1 MEILAK
7 KSIVIDGQE
16 HKKTLRQHT
25 LDVLE
30 AFTALFGDVE
40 NPTLFAK
47 QWLRFFRIPKSE
59 HATFYQCVRI
69 ATILHDLGKSNKHFQ
84 DAVADRGGQTLR
96 HEFIGGWILSLKPVK
111 DFLES
116 LDNTDFQVIRAS
128 VMGHHL
134 KLKGGILETSDWGR
148 PVVPLIPGGI
158 HDILVL
164 FAMQLSI
171 PPFPEI
177 KIPPRIDIRVISD
190 DFDVIETDLKC
201 FFNKE
206 DERRLRLLRSV
217 RTALILADAAG
228 SGLAREMERSVF
240 LPLGRWIAE
249 AFNDKN
255 VLSEEQIEEKIVSPR
270 RRQIESTTN
279 TTFTFS
285 DFQLEA
291 ANLPDRALLLAS
303 CGSGKT
309 LAAWKWGMGVASRRI
324 IRRFIFLYPTRATAT
339 EGFKDYVAWAP
350 ETDGA
355 LLHGTSAYELQEM
368 FDNPDSR
375 SEKDFLA
382 NDRLFAVGFWQKRLF
397 SATVDQFLGFMGHDY
412 RSSCLLPLLA
422 ESAIVFDEVHSF
434 DARLFSALLGFLR
447 EFDVP
452 ALCMTASLP
461 PNRLEQLREN
471 GLELFPKNAQDFSG
485 LWESS
490 SEPRYKIHRTSKTDA
505 VEKAAEAWRKGEKI
519 LWVVN
524 TVKRCQA
531 VAKELSSLLP
541 EAKVICYHS
550 RFRLQDRQARHKEL
564 IAAFRTD
571 GPMIAV
577 TTQVCEM
584 SLDLSAEL
592 LISEFAP
599 LTALIQRM
607 GRCNRYLAIVGGGRV
622 LLYAPEK
629 ELPYSKEDMRNVE
642 EFINEIDGK
651 FVSQTDLQEL
661 LEKFSPTEREMEKL
675 LPFLEASGFAFC
687 VGEGIRDID
696 GHSASAILENDI
708 GIYWKLRKEGRPVDG
723 LMLPAPFKN
732 TEKGK
737 GLPPYLRIAKDEYNE
752 LFGLLC

>member
-7 KSIVIDGQE
+7 KSIFIDGQE

-30 AFTALFGDVE
+30 AFFALFGDAE

-47 QWLRFFRIPKSE
+47 QWLRFFRIPESDY
-59 HATFYQCVRI
+59 ATFYQCARI
-69 ATILHDLGKSNKHFQ
+69 AIILHDLGKSNAHFL
-84 DAVADRGGQTLR
+84 DAVTRGGGQSLR
-96 HEFIGGWILSLKPVK
+96 HEFIGGWILSLKSFRG
-111 DFLES
+111 FLES
-116 LDNTDFQVIRAS
+116 LENTDFQIIRAS

-134 KLKGGILETSDWGR
+134 KLKRGILETADWEK
-148 PVVPLIPGGI
+148 PVVPLLPDGI
-158 HDILVL
+158 RDILIL
-164 FAMQLSI
+164 FASQLSI
-171 PPFPEI
+171 PSFPEI
-177 KIPPRIDIRVISD
+177 NIPSRIHIGEISD
-190 DFDVIETDLKC
+190 DFEVIETDLER
-201 FFNKE
+201 FFKE
-206 DERRLRLLRSV
+206 DERRTELLRAV

-240 LPLGRWIAE
+240 LPLGQWIAE
-249 AFNDKN
+249 AFNNKN
-255 VLSEEQIEEKIVSPR
+255 VLTEEQIEEKIVSPR
-270 RRQIESTTN
+270 RKQIETTEKIN
-279 TTFTFS
+279 FTFS
-285 DFQLEA
+285 DFQLKA
-291 ANLPDRALLLAS
+291 ANLSDRALLLAS

-309 LAAWKWGMGVASRRI
+309 LAAWKWGMGVASRRT

-434 DARLFSALLGFLR
+434 DTRLFSALLGFLR

-461 PNRLEQLREN
+461 PNRLEQLRES
-471 GLELFPKNAQDFSG
+471 GLEIFPKNPQDFSD
-485 LWESS
+485 LWEKSS
-490 SEPRYKIHRTSKTDA
+490 ALRYRIHRTTKEA
-505 VEKAAEAWRKGEKI
+505 ALEEAAEAWRKGEKI

-531 VAKELSSLLP
+531 VAEELSSLLP
-541 EAKVICYHS
+541 KAKVICYHS
-550 RFRLQDRQARHKEL
+550 RFRLKDRHARHKEL
-564 IAAFRTD
+564 ITAFRAD

-584 SLDLSAEL
+584 SLDLSAAL

-607 GRCNRYLAIVGGGRV
+607 GRCNRKAKVDKIGKV
-622 LLYAPEK
+622 LLYPPEK
-629 ELPYSKEDMRNVE
+629 EIPYSKEDMKNVE
-642 EFINEIDGK
+642 AFINEIDGK
-651 FVSQTDLQEL
+651 FISQTDLQEL
-661 LEKFSPTEREMEKL
+661 LEKFSPTTREMKKL
-675 LPFLEASGFAFC
+675 LPFLEANGFAFC
-687 VGEGIRDID
+687 VGEGVRDID
-696 GHSASAILENDI
+696 GHSASAILESDI
-708 GIYWKLRKEGRPVDG
+708 GTYWKLRKEGQPVDG
-723 LMLPAPFKN
+723 LILPAPFKN

-737 GLPPYLRIAKDEYNE
+737 GLPLYLRITKSEYNE
-752 LFGLLC
+752 QLGLLC